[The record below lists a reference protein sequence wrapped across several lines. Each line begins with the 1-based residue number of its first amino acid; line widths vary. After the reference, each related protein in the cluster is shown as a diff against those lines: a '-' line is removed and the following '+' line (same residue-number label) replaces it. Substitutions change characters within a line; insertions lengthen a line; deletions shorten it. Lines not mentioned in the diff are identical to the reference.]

1 MQRALLLTA
10 KTWSAF
16 SLAFMG
22 LALIGQLFAPE
33 PATFK
38 STFEVILFSFFPI
51 GVSIGLIISW
61 WKSHLIGGAITTSC
75 LVIFHIMRPDL
86 GFNTWV
92 EGLSAPGILFLIYG
106 IFYKAK

>member
-1 MQRALLLTA
+1 MQRLLLLIA
-10 KTWSAF
+10 KTWSAL
-16 SLAFMG
+16 SLTFMG
-22 LALIGQLFAPE
+22 LVLIGQLFAPE

-38 STFEVILFSFFPI
+38 SAFEVILFSFFPI

-86 GFNTWV
+86 GSITWI
-92 EGLSAPGILFLIYG
+92 EGQPLA
-106 IFYKAK
+106 FYF